1 VAPVII
7 HEASESK
14 VTSPTLSKQN
24 NSFTWIN
31 IAVPIYRFVDRYQ
44 CFGDKQASPRPS
56 NSQKSTLCMIE
67 QSQEQTKISF
77 RKHLSKMK
85 ELYDRVMCINLLASN
100 KSE

>member
-1 VAPVII
+1 
-7 HEASESK
+7 
-14 VTSPTLSKQN
+14 
-24 NSFTWIN
+24 
-31 IAVPIYRFVDRYQ
+31 
-44 CFGDKQASPRPS
+44 
-56 NSQKSTLCMIE
+56 MIE